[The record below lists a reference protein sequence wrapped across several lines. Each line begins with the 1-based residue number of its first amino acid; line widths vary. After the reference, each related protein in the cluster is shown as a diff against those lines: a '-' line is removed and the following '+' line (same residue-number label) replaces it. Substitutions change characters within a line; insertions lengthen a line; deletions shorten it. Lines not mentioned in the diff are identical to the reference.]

1 MGHSW
6 WAVPVAVSL
15 TTLCVLVAHPAA
27 SAGRSKSTFVPKA
40 QAGPATPGEQLWVK
54 RYNGPGNAGNG
65 DDNAFALGVSPDGST
80 VFVTGSS
87 TGSTFFTDYA
97 TVAHDA
103 STGKLLWVRR
113 YNGPGNDN
121 DVAAALG
128 VSPDGFTVF
137 VTGLS
142 FGSTGDFD
150 YATVAYD
157 ASTGA
162 LLWVRRYNGPGNSD
176 DFANA
181 LGVSPDGS
189 TVFVTGSAYGGST
202 STDYATVA
210 YDASTGA
217 GLWVRRYNGLASSAS
232 GDEATSIAVSPDG
245 SKVFVTGSSTGS
257 TFFSDYATVAYDAS
271 TGAGLWVMLYDG
283 PANGDDN
290 ATALR
295 ISPDGSTVFVT
306 GDSVGSTGF
315 SDYATVAYDAS
326 TGSQL
331 WVTRYEPPGIGSDVA
346 HAIGVT
352 PDGSTVFVTG
362 RSDRSP
368 SFSDYATVAYDAS
381 SGAQLWVRRYN
392 GPRNGVDDAT
402 ALGVSPDGS
411 KVFVTGR
418 SEGSGS
424 REDYASIAYGIT

>member
-113 YNGPGNDN
+113 YNGPANDN

-137 VTGLS
+137 VTGPS
-142 FGSTGDFD
+142 FGSTASSVFAFD
-150 YATVAYD
+150 ATATS
-157 ASTGA
+157 AGSTLSLRGA
-162 LLWVRRYNGPGNSD
+162 LRIDAGNGD
-176 DFANA
+176 DNASA
-181 LGVSPDGS
+181 LG
-189 TVFVTGSAYGGST
+189 
-202 STDYATVA
+202 
-210 YDASTGA
+210 
-217 GLWVRRYNGLASSAS
+217 
-232 GDEATSIAVSPDG
+232 VSPDG

-257 TFFSDYATVAYDAS
+257 TFFSDYATVAYDA
-271 TGAGLWVMLYDG
+271 
-283 PANGDDN
+283 
-290 ATALR
+290 
-295 ISPDGSTVFVT
+295 
-306 GDSVGSTGF
+306 
-315 SDYATVAYDAS
+315 
-326 TGSQL
+326 
-331 WVTRYEPPGIGSDVA
+331 
-346 HAIGVT
+346 
-352 PDGSTVFVTG
+352 
-362 RSDRSP
+362 
-368 SFSDYATVAYDAS
+368 
-381 SGAQLWVRRYN
+381 
-392 GPRNGVDDAT
+392 
-402 ALGVSPDGS
+402 
-411 KVFVTGR
+411 
-418 SEGSGS
+418 
-424 REDYASIAYGIT
+424 